1 MTILIVG
8 VIACAIGFIFGL
20 VFTHLSNN
28 DDPDA
33 LEHTAANRDNSEEEI
48 QDLKNKTVLVFMDRQ
63 LEINKSLHDFNRG
76 QVEINAMFEHRI
88 EMITRKLNALEQ
100 ELKFR
105 KEEDAE

>member
-1 MTILIVG
+1 MTILIVA

-48 QDLKNKTVLVFMDRQ
+48 QDLKNKTVLVFMERQ
-63 LEINKSLHDFNRG
+63 LELNKSLHGFNRG
-76 QVEINAMFEHRI
+76 QMETNVMFEHQL

-100 ELKFR
+100 DLKFR